1 MVTEMWHRSAAP
13 YESEVTTMI
22 SIRLL
27 SAAAARL
34 KPFCARHPADEHMR
48 PLALAS
54 GLLLYALILVADS
67 NIDSIDPPGSSLH
80 SWLKS
85 NVERALAAVQTSMV
99 ELPLQTEAAAV
110 AQLGNK
116 MQTVL
121 LENRRLA
128 AEVRALE
135 ADHAELR
142 QGYEAQFAELRRSI
156 QSTQSEVRWLLSQQE
171 DIEDNLKAAMAG
183 RPPLDTAPSSNSP
196 DGNNLEGRDV
206 SVKGHELASHSAELP
221 AGVANTVGGDTQL
234 ATAPSPLADTDQPA
248 RSFASLVALRIARGL
263 QHTRREAM
271 LSREERAFTIDVDRR
286 LFKAGSASEPV
297 PLDHDVDLSLYTARS
312 ELAGHRSGRI
322 RFFADGSS
330 TGGRIDLELHGGRA
344 SVKVDWSTGLVT
356 VEG

>member
-1 MVTEMWHRSAAP
+1 MKAD
-13 YESEVTTMI
+13 VTTMI

-34 KPFCARHPADEHMR
+34 KPFCARHPANEHVR

-67 NIDSIDPPGSSLH
+67 NIDLIDLPGSSLH

-85 NVERALAAVQTSMV
+85 DVEHALAAVQTSMV

-116 MQTVL
+116 MQMVL

-135 ADHAELR
+135 ADYAALR
-142 QGYEAQFAELRRSI
+142 QGYEAQLAELQRSI
-156 QSTQSEVRWLLSQQE
+156 QRTQSEVRWLLSQQE
-171 DIEDNLKAAMAG
+171 DLEDNLKVAMAG
-183 RPPLDTAPSSNSP
+183 RRDPVDTPPAPNSP
-196 DGNNLEGRDV
+196 HNENIEGRAV
-206 SVKGHELASHSAELP
+206 SIKGHEFVPHVAEAP
-221 AGVANTVGGDTQL
+221 AGVANTVGSDAQL
-234 ATAPSPLADTDQPA
+234 ETAPGPLTKTDESA
-248 RSFASLVALRIARGL
+248 SSFASLVALRIARGL
-263 QHTRREAM
+263 QDTRREAM
-271 LSREERAFTIDVDRR
+271 LSRQERAFTIDVERR
-286 LFKAGSASEPV
+286 LFKTGSASGPV
-297 PLDHDVDLSLYTARS
+297 LLNHDVGLSLYTARS

-322 RFFADGSS
+322 RFFPDGSS

-344 SVKVDWSTGLVT
+344 AVKVDWLTGLVT
-356 VEG
+356 VDG

>member
-1 MVTEMWHRSAAP
+1 MKAD
-13 YESEVTTMI
+13 VTTMI

-34 KPFCARHPADEHMR
+34 KPFCARHPANEHVR

-67 NIDSIDPPGSSLH
+67 NIDLIDLPGSSFH

-85 NVERALAAVQTSMV
+85 DVEHALAAVQTSMV

-116 MQTVL
+116 MQMVL

-128 AEVRALE
+128 AEIRALE
-135 ADHAELR
+135 TDHAELR
-142 QGYEAQFAELRRSI
+142 QGYEAQLAELQRSI
-156 QSTQSEVRWLLSQQE
+156 QRTQSEVRWLLSQQE
-171 DIEDNLKAAMAG
+171 HLENNLKIAMAG
-183 RPPLDTAPSSNSP
+183 RHPVDTPPSPNSP
-196 DGNNLEGRDV
+196 HDEGFEGGDV
-206 SVKGHELASHSAELP
+206 SVKGHEFVPQVAETP
-221 AGVANTVGGDTQL
+221 AGVANTVGSDTQL
-234 ATAPSPLADTDQPA
+234 ETAPVPLTETDESA

-263 QHTRREAM
+263 QDTRREAM
-271 LSREERAFTIDVDRR
+271 LLRQERAFTIDVDRR
-286 LFKAGSASEPV
+286 LFKTGAASEPV
-297 PLDHDVDLSLYTARS
+297 LLDHDVGLSLYTARS

-322 RFFADGSS
+322 RFFPDGSS

-344 SVKVDWSTGLVT
+344 AVKVDWSTGLVT
-356 VEG
+356 VDG